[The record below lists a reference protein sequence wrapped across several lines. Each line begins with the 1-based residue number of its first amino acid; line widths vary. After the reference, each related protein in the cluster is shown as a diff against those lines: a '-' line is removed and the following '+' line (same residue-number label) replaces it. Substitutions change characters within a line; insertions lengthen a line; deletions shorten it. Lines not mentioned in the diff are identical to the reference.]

1 MRREQPAGV
10 PHEAVARGNR
20 HGTGEASNPHYAE
33 VSERHGNRG
42 SHNGLSNHKTVNGR
56 WSRAVGHGRDEKIAP
71 LRNASVHGHSR
82 RHGMDAPGSGR
93 GHYDR
98 CAERGHSRPHE
109 KDGHCAAHGH
119 SRPHGKDGHCEAHG
133 HSRPHGMDAPGSGR
147 GHDAQ
152 GGHYDRC
159 AERGHHERDARHAGR
174 SPCEVHGPDGGR
186 ARNAHRVLSVR
197 YLPQRAWNRDAFWS
211 LDRRCVCWVGATKE
225 PVSFRAWQGETFC

>member
-20 HGTGEASNPHYAE
+20 HGTGEASNPHCAE

-42 SHNGLSNHKTVNGR
+42 SHNGLSSHKTVNGR

-82 RHGMDAPGSGR
+82 R
-93 GHYDR
+93 
-98 CAERGHSRPHE
+98 
-109 KDGHCAAHGH
+109 
-119 SRPHGKDGHCEAHG
+119 
-133 HSRPHGMDAPGSGR
+133 HGMDAPGSGR

-211 LDRRCVCWVGATKE
+211 LGRRCVCWVGATKE
-225 PVSFRAWQGETFC
+225 PVSFRAWQGEAFC

>member
-71 LRNASVHGHSR
+71 LRMPRCTVIAALTGRTVAAR
-82 RHGMDAPGSGR
+82 RTVIAALTRDDPGLDRGR
-93 GHYDR
+93 
-98 CAERGHSRPHE
+98 
-109 KDGHCAAHGH
+109 
-119 SRPHGKDGHCEAHG
+119 
-133 HSRPHGMDAPGSGR
+133 
-147 GHDAQ
+147 DAQ
-152 GGHYDRC
+152 GGHH
-159 AERGHHERDARHAGR
+159 GRDARHAGR

-186 ARNAHRVLSVR
+186 GQSARNAHRVLSVR